1 MITPENILLLI
12 AAYLLG
18 SIPSA
23 VWIGKWFYG
32 KDVREFGSGNA
43 GATNTF
49 RVLGKK
55 AGTIVLIADI
65 LKGAAAVGL
74 VQFSGLIDYSA
85 EAVINLKLVLGLA
98 AFLGHIFPVFAEF
111 KGGKGVATLLGC
123 AFALYWQPAL
133 MCALVFLLA
142 FGLSGYVSLGSLAAA
157 LFYPVAVIVILQT
170 EYSSLVLF
178 SLLVSLLLLITHQK
192 NIERLL
198 THTENRI
205 FTPGRKKVA

>member
-123 AFALYWQPAL
+123 AIALYWQPAL

-157 LFYPVAVIVILQT
+157 LFYPMAVIVIMQT

-192 NIERLL
+192 NIERLI
-198 THTENRI
+198 HDVQY
-205 FTPGRKKVA
+205 FS